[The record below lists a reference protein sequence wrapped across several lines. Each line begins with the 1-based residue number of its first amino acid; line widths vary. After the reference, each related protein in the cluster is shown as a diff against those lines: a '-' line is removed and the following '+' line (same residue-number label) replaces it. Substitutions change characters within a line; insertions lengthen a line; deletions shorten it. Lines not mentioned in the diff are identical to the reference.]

1 MRFIYLGIIKLLEVS
16 ESNYLVWMASEIT
29 ELSIQRL
36 SSEKNISFEEAKRI
50 VLEVINESIK

>member
-1 MRFIYLGIIKLLEVS
+1 MKFICLVVMKILEMS
-16 ESNYLVWMASEIT
+16 ESKYSVWMASELIC
-29 ELSIQRL
+29 LSIRCL